1 MNAWQERITAVV
13 MLIAITPMGHITASA
28 ELAFLEM
35 DNIAKVAE
43 FLEMA

>member
-1 MNAWQERITAVV
+1 
-13 MLIAITPMGHITASA
+13 MLIAITPMDHVTTNA

-43 FLEMA
+43 FLEMT

>member
-1 MNAWQERITAVV
+1 
-13 MLIAITPMGHITASA
+13 MLIAITPMDHVTANA

-43 FLEMA
+43 FLEMT